1 MKRLAGYMLIFL
13 VLVSAAGAGA
23 TWWYYRQALDV
34 RERHFVELRD
44 VLSPH
49 LVFYLPDSP
58 APSPALVFIH
68 GCGGVKDSMVPQVR
82 EAVSLGYV
90 AVVLDSLTP
99 RGISWRDT
107 CDGRVLW
114 GQERAADVLVA
125 MTAAREHPAVD
136 PDRLVVVG
144 YSHGAW
150 SVLEALTLGDELPPG
165 LLDGPRDRWHG
176 VRGIV
181 TWYPYCGPVASF
193 DGDWPDHLPVLM
205 LLAAKDE
212 ITDPQPCAKIA
223 AGQAAAGRPVREI
236 TFPGVSHAF
245 DREEDWVVFYDAAT
259 ARSAIK
265 EQFSFI
271 ASLLD

>member
-1 MKRLAGYMLIFL
+1 MLASL
-13 VLVSAAGAGA
+13 VLASAAGAGA
-23 TWWYYRQALDV
+23 TWWYYRGALDL
-34 RERHFVELRD
+34 RERHFEELRD
-44 VLSPH
+44 VLAPH
-49 LVFYLPDSP
+49 IAFYLPDSP
-58 APSPALVFIH
+58 APSPALLFIH
-68 GCGGVKDSMVPQVR
+68 GCGGVKDSMLPQVQ
-82 EAVSLGYV
+82 EAVFRGYV

-99 RGISWRDT
+99 RGIAWRDT

-125 MTAAREHPAVD
+125 MAVAREHPAVD

-144 YSHGAW
+144 YSHGGW
-150 SVLEALTLGDELPPG
+150 SALEALALGEALPPG
-165 LLDGPRDRWHG
+165 LMDSPGDRWRG

-181 TWYPYCGPVASF
+181 AWYPYCGRAASF
-193 DGDWPDHLPVLM
+193 DVDWPTHMPVLM

-212 ITDPQPCAKIA
+212 ITDPQPCARIA
-223 AGQAAAGRPVREI
+223 SGQAAAGRPVREM

-245 DREEDWVVFYDAAT
+245 DRQEDWVVWYDPDT
-259 ARSAIK
+259 ARRAIG